1 MKTVTDISITAAT
14 KALEADWTPDAIFR
28 HPKQGAWFDPS
39 DISTLFQ
46 DVAATVP
53 VSADGDPVAI
63 MRDKSGHGND
73 AVQTNAARRPTW
85 RSDGTLAWLEFD
97 GVDDRMVCSPMVFET
112 SDSLNCCAGM
122 SYLPGGAAWGAL
134 RSLVANGVYAGLSNP
149 SITGTIS
156 NSGGAYSLNAAVAPN
171 DRKGL
176 REALFSPGVLAGRE
190 IQTSSF
196 SSQPWQFFS
205 YWNTSP
211 PGGRLFG
218 YVEYEGAAGPEFVI
232 LRAWMAKKTG
242 AVA

>member
-1 MKTVTDISITAAT
+1 MKTVRDISITAVPKT
-14 KALEADWTPDAIFR
+14 LDVDWTPDAIFR
-28 HPKQGAWFDPS
+28 DANQGAWFDPS

-53 VSADGDPVAI
+53 VSADGHPVAV

-97 GVDDRMVCSPMVFET
+97 GVDDRMLCSPIVFET
-112 SDSLNCCAGM
+112 SDTLNCCAGM
-122 SYLPGGAAWGAL
+122 SYDPGGAGWGAL
-134 RSLVANGVYAGLSNP
+134 RSLVATGVYAGLSNP

-156 NSGGAYSLNAAVAPN
+156 NSGGVFSLNGDAAPN
-171 DRKGL
+171 DRKEL
-176 REALFSPGVLAGRE
+176 REALFSPGVLSGRE

-218 YVEYEGAAGPEFVI
+218 YVEYEGSAGAEFAS
-232 LRAWMAKKTG
+232 LRAWMAKKTS
-242 AVA
+242 AAA